1 MRNIHI
7 SYMERQ
13 LSNVVPVG
21 FQPTN
26 EIPRSVREEHCTQVR
41 IQLRVRLCAYGASKG
56 RRTWRRWPSGG
67 VGHMEY
73 GSVLARVDWWL
84 RRPGM
89 STGGDRRVTK
99 YVPSHGRCKER
110 WGCMHVALAVHTCE
124 KRIKNGRLGLR
135 FLRQIRIVFLRQI
148 RRASNLSTLYVLIIS
163 LVHQMKILKL

>member
-1 MRNIHI
+1 MMRNIHI

-41 IQLRVRLCAYGASKG
+41 IQLRVLAHGLGCAGTARPKG
-56 RRTWRRWPSGG
+56 RRTWRWRRWPSGG

-84 RRPGM
+84 RRSGL
-89 STGGDRRVTK
+89 STGGDRRG
-99 YVPSHGRCKER
+99 SHGRCKER
-110 WGCMHVALAVHTCE
+110 WWCMHVALVVHTCE

-148 RRASNLSTLYVLIIS
+148 RRASNLCTLYVLIVS
-163 LVHQMKILKL
+163 LVNQI